1 MAEGWVV
8 VDVQVGVSTCA
19 SLLITTERSLKR
31 SHDFPIWDVAAH
43 GIITRLTDHCTPAI
57 SPAKSENLH
66 TMCFSMNTTPTTIK
80 IGL

>member
-1 MAEGWVV
+1 MMMSEAWVATH
-8 VDVQVGVSTCA
+8 TCA

-43 GIITRLTDHCTPAI
+43 GIITRLTDHCTLVI

-66 TMCFSMNTTPTTIK
+66 TMCFSTNTTPTTIK